1 MASLVNKDSYLQR
14 LAKKICAQEVHE
26 PQKRKFGTA
35 LGDDGTQ
42 PKKKK
47 KRKKVK
53 IQGKTAG
60 APPGKRRTPGGSQTS
75 PAKSA
80 NTNAKKSGPVIQVAP
95 SVSGS
100 VTAGSGSVTAGT
112 KGDRS
117 QNGVSGGDQS
127 AARSFSA
134 MNLLRQRLHEKIQE
148 VSGQGSTKE
157 LSPAVLEK
165 RQRRKYEK
173 ERKKRRRKELRM
185 KEKMEKEAEEASVA
199 GAILEPQAPK
209 KDAKA
214 EIVFNKVE
222 VHAEG
227 LSKAEKR
234 RAKRQA
240 LKGNITPLT
249 GKNYKQ
255 LLCRLESRQSKLEE
269 LKDKDEEKAKELEA
283 KMKWT
288 NVLYKAEGVKIR
300 DDEDRLKAALKRKEK
315 HKAQRQKQW
324 EKRTEQVVEKMQQR
338 QDKRRKNLQKKKVA
352 KVERKK
358 AKARKKGRILP
369 GDLEKA
375 GFK

>member
-1 MASLVNKDSYLQR
+1 MASLVNKDSYLQK
-14 LAKKICAQEVHE
+14 LAKKICTQEAPE
-26 PQKRKFGTA
+26 LRKRKFGTG
-35 LGDDGTQ
+35 LGDDSTQ
-42 PKKKK
+42 PKKK
-47 KRKKVK
+47 RKKK
-53 IQGKTAG
+53 QKKQGKIVGTSLGKQTA
-60 APPGKRRTPGGSQTS
+60 PGGSQAS
-75 PAKSA
+75 PAKP
-80 NTNAKKSGPVIQVAP
+80 TNASIKKSGPVIHAAP
-95 SVSGS
+95 SSSGS
-100 VTAGSGSVTAGT
+100 QTTGG

-117 QNGVSGGDQS
+117 QNDVAGGDKS
-127 AARSFSA
+127 TASSFSA

-148 VSGQGSTKE
+148 ISGQGNSKE

-185 KEKMEKEAEEASVA
+185 KEKMEKKEAEEASA
-199 GAILEPQAPK
+199 AISEPQAPK
-209 KDAKA
+209 NDTKV

-222 VHAEG
+222 VHEEG

-234 RAKRQA
+234 KA

-255 LLCRLESRQSKLEE
+255 LLSRLESRKSKLED
-269 LKDKDEEKAKELEA
+269 LKDKDEAKAKELEV

-315 HKAQRQKQW
+315 RKAQRQRQW
-324 EKRTEQVVEKMQQR
+324 EKRTENVVNKMQQR
-338 QDKRRKNLQKKKVA
+338 QDKRRKNLQKKKMA
-352 KVERKK
+352 KVEKKK

-369 GDLEKA
+369 EDLGKA
-375 GFK
+375 KIK